1 MPRARLLSPF
11 LRTQPVKQFRPS
23 QLCVSKGSA
32 QLVLQ
37 LQLSLRPEQ
46 FERSRSVLS
55 PYQKMLLEDV
65 GGPDGYGSALIA
77 WKGQQEFFRS
87 GTPGAVGTPLT
98 LDLALTFVEQ
108 VYVLVRTSR
117 KISIYRGYET
127 AGLDAPYGRD
137 HPSYWRNLLTQR
149 RPGRPDGLWW
159 TPSRPSMEIDN
170 LKLAGMHRAEHRN
183 NAAIKLEWNR
193 LDYYLESELPIGS
206 LVYVGRAAPQQESA
220 AYGGKRLGG
229 GGFQFRLIQSPE
241 SLPWVKR
248 YRAQ

>member
-1 MPRARLLSPF
+1 
-11 LRTQPVKQFRPS
+11 
-23 QLCVSKGSA
+23 
-32 QLVLQ
+32 
-37 LQLSLRPEQ
+37 
-46 FERSRSVLS
+46 
-55 PYQKMLLEDV
+55 MLLEDV

-77 WKGQQEFFRS
+77 WKGQQEFFRG